1 MHARTC
7 PTEDCPLQKYLTNKG
22 NFNFQKQCLLS
33 YMSIHFNSIIKNF
46 PKNSLIRIY
55 YIHFNYTK
63 RYNLNSVR
71 INLAELKKIKVNF
84 QEEFV
89 VFCME
94 QDIKEIDSK
103 VSDIG
108 SNGDAFDNELIDQ
121 KYLKLKYLIENTTK
135 LYVEFWS
142 IFSGNITNLNTNKL
156 NALGTKLNNYLKEI
170 NNIWENDLKNRN
182 SDFEHQ
188 GIILLYS
195 KFLKEILWNN
205 KKSVRLSKL
214 NYRFILK
221 CQ

>member
-1 MHARTC
+1 MDYFVTPVEINDINYLLKKTRILISMIESEIEENNSLNKYSNNKEKKKSEIFLYGYIKMHAKTC
-7 PTEDCPLQKYLTNKG
+7 PNEDCPLQKYLTNNG

-33 YMSIHFNSIIKNF
+33 YMSVHFNSIIKNF

-108 SNGDAFDNELIDQ
+108 ANGDAFDNELIDQ

-142 IFSGNITNLNTNKL
+142 IFS
-156 NALGTKLNNYLKEI
+156 
-170 NNIWENDLKNRN
+170 
-182 SDFEHQ
+182 
-188 GIILLYS
+188 
-195 KFLKEILWNN
+195 
-205 KKSVRLSKL
+205 
-214 NYRFILK
+214 
-221 CQ
+221 